1 MQMKKILYTL
11 IGIGCLVF
19 ASCDMDK
26 YPYDKIPTDEAL
38 QTASDFE
45 NFRNGFYAYV
55 RGQFTGD
62 FVLQP
67 EIQAEDRVHTP
78 KPRTLRCRAFRET
91 LP

>member
-11 IGIGCLVF
+11 IGIGSLVF

-45 NFRNGFYAYV
+45 NFR
-55 RGQFTGD
+55 
-62 FVLQP
+62 
-67 EIQAEDRVHTP
+67 DRKSVV
-78 KPRTLRCRAFRET
+78 
-91 LP
+91 